1 MKRTATRNCG
11 DAGGATRTLE
21 TTGSAFSTPVG
32 AMTLSVPDPVA
43 QGRASAQPPGP
54 WRAAQQQ
61 ASGLMQRPQ
70 HRSAEAARG
79 AKSGPARASAR
90 TIATMRG
97 FTKGILP
104 SAAARG
110 ERDASVAHQED

>member
-1 MKRTATRNCG
+1 MRRTAPRICG
-11 DAGGATRTLE
+11 GAGGTAGALD
-21 TTGSAFSTPVG
+21 TTGSALSTPAG
-32 AMTLSVPDPVA
+32 AVTPSVPDPVA
-43 QGRASAQPPGP
+43 QGRLSAQRPGP
-54 WRAAQQQ
+54 CLAAQQQ

-79 AKSGPARASAR
+79 ATSGPARASAR
-90 TIATMRG
+90 TVATMRG